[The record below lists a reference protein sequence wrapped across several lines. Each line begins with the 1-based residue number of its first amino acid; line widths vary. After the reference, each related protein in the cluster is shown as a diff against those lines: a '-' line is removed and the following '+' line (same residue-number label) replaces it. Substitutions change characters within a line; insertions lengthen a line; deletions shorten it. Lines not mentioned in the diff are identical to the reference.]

1 MHAICEKEL
10 SLGKWKKVDD
20 AQCLQKCPYA
30 ESENQ
35 VLKEKSLLEL
45 KALRIERM
53 TPNSFECHEKS
64 ENIENQED
72 QIFLDVKRCKPT
84 FSCRNT
90 ACEGSCK
97 YKFEA
102 SEWSKCDNSTC
113 GPPGE
118 TKKRVR
124 EVNCMAQ
131 CEMGSNKRKGKSV
144 ESMLES

>member
-35 VLKEKSLLEL
+35 VLEEKSLLEL

-72 QIFLDVKRCKPT
+72 QIFLDVNVVSLHLVAERPSARKAVNTNLKPP
-84 FSCRNT
+84 NGQN
-90 ACEGSCK
+90 A
-97 YKFEA
+97 
-102 SEWSKCDNSTC
+102 
-113 GPPGE
+113 
-118 TKKRVR
+118 
-124 EVNCMAQ
+124 
-131 CEMGSNKRKGKSV
+131 
-144 ESMLES
+144 